1 MKIFERL
8 FTADGVVP
16 TDDEGRIRIDDWE
29 LDPKV
34 QTEIDKLMSEI
45 TPSNVTSLIDLDGI
59 KKDFLNINGFD
70 VDGVDYE
77 KDVARMDV
85 IE

>member
-1 MKIFERL
+1 
-8 FTADGVVP
+8 
-16 TDDEGRIRIDDWE
+16 
-29 LDPKV
+29 
-34 QTEIDKLMSEI
+34 MSQI
-45 TPSNVTSLIDLDGI
+45 TPENVAGLIDLDGI